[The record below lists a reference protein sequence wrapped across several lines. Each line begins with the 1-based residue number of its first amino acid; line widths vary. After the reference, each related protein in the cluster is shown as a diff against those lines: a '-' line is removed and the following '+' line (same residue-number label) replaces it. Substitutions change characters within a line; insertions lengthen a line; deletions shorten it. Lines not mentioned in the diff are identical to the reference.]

1 MTAAIVAA
9 DVFVFTD
16 ERRFLT
22 LRLTAGDGA
31 TGLGDVALGGRELL
45 VADHLR
51 RRLAD
56 LVGAPALQA
65 QQRLQRH
72 PPATAVARA
81 AHAAVDVALWDLR
94 ARQAGRPLY
103 ELLGGAFRPSV
114 PVLDGELP
122 RTHAADRRFSLAEVG
137 GVTAASALA
146 DQAAEDGARVV
157 FRNPPW
163 VSPVGRAALVHLGVS
178 TPNAGPQEYRPHTGP
193 LLTALEPSHTLRS
206 GRLHPGAGPGLGV
219 RLHQHRMH
227 SFTHK
232 KAEKTMSQ
240 SPRHIVVMGV
250 SGSGKSTVGDLLGA
264 RIGLPYHDGD
274 DLHPQS
280 NIDKMAAGEPLTD
293 EDRWPWLKLVGEWLT
308 EHPAGGIIGCSA
320 LKRSYRD
327 AIREAAPGAVFVH
340 VHGSAELLQE
350 RMTDRPGHFMPP
362 SLLDSQLD
370 TLEHLGADE
379 TGRIF
384 DISGTPDEIVAA
396 AAAWISALE

>member
-1 MTAAIVAA
+1 
-9 DVFVFTD
+9 
-16 ERRFLT
+16 
-22 LRLTAGDGA
+22 
-31 TGLGDVALGGRELL
+31 
-45 VADHLR
+45 
-51 RRLAD
+51 
-56 LVGAPALQA
+56 
-65 QQRLQRH
+65 
-72 PPATAVARA
+72 
-81 AHAAVDVALWDLR
+81 
-94 ARQAGRPLY
+94 
-103 ELLGGAFRPSV
+103 
-114 PVLDGELP
+114 
-122 RTHAADRRFSLAEVG
+122 
-137 GVTAASALA
+137 
-146 DQAAEDGARVV
+146 
-157 FRNPPW
+157 
-163 VSPVGRAALVHLGVS
+163 
-178 TPNAGPQEYRPHTGP
+178 
-193 LLTALEPSHTLRS
+193 
-206 GRLHPGAGPGLGV
+206 
-219 RLHQHRMH
+219 
-227 SFTHK
+227 
-232 KAEKTMSQ
+232 MSQ

-370 TLEHLGADE
+370 TLEHLGVDE